1 MSITEA
7 DIAFVLEIFAPVGK
21 LSHRKMMGGLS
32 IYHDGTIFSM
42 VNRSGQIFLKAKGDF
57 AQTLA
62 AEGSTQFGADHGRLM
77 PYWTLPD
84 AALDDPEVASDW
96 AKQAL
101 AAL

>member
-1 MSITEA
+1 MSISDA
-7 DIAFVLEIFAPVGK
+7 DIAFVRELFAPVGK

-32 IYHDGTIFSM
+32 IYHDGTIFAM
-42 VNRSGQIFLKAKGDF
+42 VNRSGQIFLKAKDAF
-57 AQTLA
+57 AEKMA
-62 AEGSTQFGADHGRLM
+62 AQGSTQFGEDHGRKM

-84 AALDDPEVASDW
+84 AALDDPALASDW